1 MVRPHGP
8 ANVHSVRRLLTGVAG
23 TFSGK
28 YLSDDDHPVTVE
40 VTDGKFDLQFTKP
53 EAN

>member
-1 MVRPHGP
+1 MTITHID
-8 ANVHSVRRLLTGVAG
+8 ATHVAG

-28 YLSDDDHPVTVE
+28 YLLGDDKSVAME

-53 EAN
+53 EGN